1 MIMDFWGTSAGEL
14 LSAGNLDQ
22 IEQISNDIVRNYC
35 QKLLSAQCT
44 PQAVVHEQPGVHA
57 MRVGFDNSYFGK
69 EEKFNVIKRIALSY
83 HSLVLQVDQL

>member
-1 MIMDFWGTSAGEL
+1 M
-14 LSAGNLDQ
+14 LSSCHVLITDADKSQMG
-22 IEQISNDIVRNYC
+22 IVRNYYRP
-35 QKLLSAQCT
+35 KMT